1 MSYSAAQRLAAEAL
15 GTALLV
21 ATVVGS
27 GIMAQSLAGGNDA
40 VALLG
45 NTLATGAILF
55 VLITALGPVSGA
67 HLNPAVSAVFALR
80 REIGWGTA
88 AAFML
93 AQVAGGVSGTVLAHA
108 MFEQPLLQFSA
119 HVRTGIGQWLSEAV
133 ATFALLLAILGTLRA
148 RPEAVPVSV
157 SMVIVAGYWFT
168 ASTSFA
174 NPAVTVARTLS
185 DTFSGISP
193 GDAPA
198 FIASQFAGAGVAAC
212 VAMLFGWEATSVEE
226 PSLSGHLETEQQL

>member
-1 MSYSAAQRLAAEAL
+1 MSYSTAQRIAAEAI

-27 GIMAQSLAGGNDA
+27 GIMAESLAGGNEA

-55 VLITALGPVSGA
+55 VLITVFGPVSGA
-67 HLNPAVSAVFALR
+67 HLNPAVSAVFAVR
-80 REIGWGTA
+80 REIDWSTA
-88 AAFML
+88 ATFML
-93 AQVAGGVSGTVLAHA
+93 VQFLGAVAGTMLAHS
-108 MFEQPLLQFSA
+108 MFEQPLLQLSDHLRSGF
-119 HVRTGIGQWLSEAV
+119 GQALSEAV
-133 ATFALLLAILGTLRA
+133 ATFALVMTILGTLRA
-148 RPEAVPVSV
+148 RPEVVPVSV

-174 NPAVTVARTLS
+174 NPAVTVARALS

-193 GDAPA
+193 ADAPA
-198 FIASQFAGAGVAAC
+198 FIASQLVGAAA
-212 VAMLFGWEATSVEE
+212 ALGAAKLLGWEPLPSEE
-226 PSLSGHLETEQQL
+226 PSLSGHLENEKQL